1 MFFYCLKYDLVM
13 IYKETIIYLLCIKIN
28 YIAYYFLG
36 EIMKI
41 NIFEERFID
50 VLNILAVKSYLKRID
65 KYEVKNDVLKLFIM
79 IDLTY
84 LDHNMTENFKTLK
97 QPCEVVLKDEMNVL
111 DVNLIDLELCAVENK
126 GVNIKYNIDI
136 DYDMKEVL
144 DNQFDENKF
153 LGNEEPME
161 IPVNNSNAEKLEYN
175 KEYQLEESIDNDKKE
190 NESELIQE
198 EYQEMLGN
206 IIQKREDNKEI
217 IEVVHNDED
226 SFLSLFDSF
235 SSNYLKITKL
245 YVHDKDEVMSKFN
258 LQEEEFEKCFNK
270 ETNVLTLRSYD

>member
-1 MFFYCLKYDLVM
+1 
-13 IYKETIIYLLCIKIN
+13 
-28 YIAYYFLG
+28 
-36 EIMKI
+36 MKI
-41 NIFEERFID
+41 NIFEERIID

-153 LGNEEPME
+153 LENEEPME

>member
-1 MFFYCLKYDLVM
+1 
-13 IYKETIIYLLCIKIN
+13 
-28 YIAYYFLG
+28 
-36 EIMKI
+36 MKI

-50 VLNILAVKSYLKRID
+50 VSNILAVKSYLKRID
-65 KYEVKNDVLKLFIM
+65 NFEVKNDVLKLFIL

-111 DVNLIDLELCAVENK
+111 DVNLIDLDLCAVENK

-136 DYDMKEVL
+136 DYDMKEILDENLQIL
-144 DNQFDENKF
+144 DNQPENDELK
-153 LGNEEPME
+153 NEEVME
-161 IPVNNSNAEKLEYN
+161 IPVSKENSEEIEYN
-175 KEYQLEESIDNDKKE
+175 NDYNLEENKDDSDKIA

-217 IEVVHNDED
+217 IEVIHNDED

-258 LQEEEFEKCFNK
+258 LNEEEFEKCFDK
-270 ETNVLTLRSYD
+270 ETNVLTIRSYD

>member
-1 MFFYCLKYDLVM
+1 
-13 IYKETIIYLLCIKIN
+13 
-28 YIAYYFLG
+28 
-36 EIMKI
+36 
-41 NIFEERFID
+41 
-50 VLNILAVKSYLKRID
+50 
-65 KYEVKNDVLKLFIM
+65 M

-153 LGNEEPME
+153 LENEEPME

-206 IIQKREDNKEI
+206 IIQKEKI
-217 IEVVHNDED
+217 IKK
-226 SFLSLFDSF
+226 LLKLFIMMRILF
-235 SSNYLKITKL
+235 
-245 YVHDKDEVMSKFN
+245 
-258 LQEEEFEKCFNK
+258 
-270 ETNVLTLRSYD
+270 

>member
-1 MFFYCLKYDLVM
+1 
-13 IYKETIIYLLCIKIN
+13 
-28 YIAYYFLG
+28 
-36 EIMKI
+36 
-41 NIFEERFID
+41 
-50 VLNILAVKSYLKRID
+50 
-65 KYEVKNDVLKLFIM
+65 
-79 IDLTY
+79 
-84 LDHNMTENFKTLK
+84 
-97 QPCEVVLKDEMNVL
+97 MNVL

-153 LGNEEPME
+153 LENEEPME

-206 IIQKREDNKEI
+206 IIQKEKI
-217 IEVVHNDED
+217 IKK
-226 SFLSLFDSF
+226 LLKLFIMMRILF
-235 SSNYLKITKL
+235 
-245 YVHDKDEVMSKFN
+245 
-258 LQEEEFEKCFNK
+258 
-270 ETNVLTLRSYD
+270 

>member
-13 IYKETIIYLLCIKIN
+13 IYKETITYLLCIKIN

-65 KYEVKNDVLKLFIM
+65 KYEVKNEVLKLFIM

-153 LGNEEPME
+153 LENEEPME

-175 KEYQLEESIDNDKKE
+175 KEYQLEESIDNDKKK

-235 SSNYLKITKL
+235 SSNYLKITKV
-245 YVHDKDEVMSKFN
+245 YVNDKDEVMSKFN

>member
-1 MFFYCLKYDLVM
+1 
-13 IYKETIIYLLCIKIN
+13 
-28 YIAYYFLG
+28 
-36 EIMKI
+36 MKI

-50 VLNILAVKSYLKRID
+50 VSNILAVKSYLKRIEN
-65 KYEVKNDVLKLFIM
+65 YEVKNDVLKLFIL

-111 DVNLIDLELCAVENK
+111 DVTLIDLDLCAVENK

-136 DYDMKEVL
+136 DYDMKEISDENSQIL
-144 DNQFDENKF
+144 DNQPDGNDVLENEEANEIPISKQSTEEIEYNNDYSLEENK
-153 LGNEEPME
+153 E
-161 IPVNNSNAEKLEYN
+161 A
-175 KEYQLEESIDNDKKE
+175 NDKIA

-258 LQEEEFEKCFNK
+258 LNEEEFEKCFDK
-270 ETNVLTLRSYD
+270 ETNVLTIRSYD

>member
-1 MFFYCLKYDLVM
+1 
-13 IYKETIIYLLCIKIN
+13 
-28 YIAYYFLG
+28 
-36 EIMKI
+36 MKI

-153 LGNEEPME
+153 LENGEPME

>member
-153 LGNEEPME
+153 LENEELME
-161 IPVNNSNAEKLEYN
+161 ITINNSNAEKLEYN

>member
-13 IYKETIIYLLCIKIN
+13 IYKETITYLLCIKIN

-65 KYEVKNDVLKLFIM
+65 KYEVKNEVLKLFIM

-153 LGNEEPME
+153 LENEEPME

-235 SSNYLKITKL
+235 SSNYLKITKV
-245 YVHDKDEVMSKFN
+245 YVNDKDEVMSKFN

>member
-97 QPCEVVLKDEMNVL
+97 QSCEVVLKDEMNVL

-153 LGNEEPME
+153 LENEELME

>member
-13 IYKETIIYLLCIKIN
+13 IYKETITYLLCIKIN

-65 KYEVKNDVLKLFIM
+65 KYEVKNEVLKLFIM

-84 LDHNMTENFKTLK
+84 LDHNMTENFKMLK

-153 LGNEEPME
+153 LENEEPME

-235 SSNYLKITKL
+235 SSNYLKITKV
-245 YVHDKDEVMSKFN
+245 YVNDKDEVMSKFN

>member
-13 IYKETIIYLLCIKIN
+13 IYKETITYLLCIKIN

-65 KYEVKNDVLKLFIM
+65 KYEVKNEVLKLFIM

-111 DVNLIDLELCAVENK
+111 DVNLIDLELCAVKNK

-153 LGNEEPME
+153 LENEEPME

-235 SSNYLKITKL
+235 SSNYLKITKV
-245 YVHDKDEVMSKFN
+245 YVNDKDEVMSKFN

>member
-144 DNQFDENKF
+144 DNQFDEN
-153 LGNEEPME
+153 LENEEPME

>member
-1 MFFYCLKYDLVM
+1 
-13 IYKETIIYLLCIKIN
+13 
-28 YIAYYFLG
+28 
-36 EIMKI
+36 MKI

-136 DYDMKEVL
+136 DYDMKEVS

-153 LGNEEPME
+153 LENEEPME

>member
-1 MFFYCLKYDLVM
+1 M
-13 IYKETIIYLLCIKIN
+13 IYKETISYLLCIKIN

-153 LGNEEPME
+153 LENEEPME

>member
-65 KYEVKNDVLKLFIM
+65 KYEVKNDVLKLFVM

-153 LGNEEPME
+153 LENEEPME
-161 IPVNNSNAEKLEYN
+161 IPVNNSNVEKLEYN

-258 LQEEEFEKCFNK
+258 LQEEFEKCFNK